1 MSIKINIQKKFY
13 IWLKGE
19 IEKKNQFSK
28 RKRKSKEW
36 GVKIDINNIYIYIY
50 ILKGKIEK
58 NNNFYKKT
66 KKKIRNQNNENQNG
80 KHNIINLNWMMKLK
94 TNKNFIKGPRQ
105 KIRNPNNKDQI
116 GEYNIW

>member
-36 GVKIDINNIYIYIY
+36 GVKIDIKNNIYIYIY
-50 ILKGKIEK
+50 IEG
-58 NNNFYKKT
+58 
-66 KKKIRNQNNENQNG
+66 
-80 KHNIINLNWMMKLK
+80 
-94 TNKNFIKGPRQ
+94 
-105 KIRNPNNKDQI
+105 
-116 GEYNIW
+116 